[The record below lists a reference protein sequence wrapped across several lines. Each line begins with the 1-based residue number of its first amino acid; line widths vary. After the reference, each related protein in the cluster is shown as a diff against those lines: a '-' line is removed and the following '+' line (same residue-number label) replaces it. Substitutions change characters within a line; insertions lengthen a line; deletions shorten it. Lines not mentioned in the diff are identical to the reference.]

1 MPSSKITL
9 AVLLLPFTLAIAGP
23 HNHESFH
30 KHEKEP
36 YQSGSVS
43 NAPFASGTGG
53 PFVLN
58 NATASAAGSGTGVVV
73 SSKSVVYTT
82 IRSTIYQTVP
92 ASNVASGVAAPS
104 DAGSPIS
111 QAGSVLAGSGAG
123 NCPAPVTVT
132 EKPTVTVTVTNNDG
146 SPAGSGVEPA
156 AVASSSPATIASAS
170 AAPDSSEPDAP
181 VQSPAA
187 PVASSPAAGPASSQ
201 APQSSEAASVAPVAS
216 SAAPAQASSKVA
228 PVAPIA
234 SGAPVQSDLGSPAG
248 LSPKPIESSPAVAA
262 SSAAAAPSGNT
273 VAPATSG
280 PTGSKRGLAFVAG
293 NYEADQLTKYANAYA
308 GKIAWV
314 NNFFCGA
321 PTQLDS
327 KVEFIPQM
335 YGLDS
340 VNDWNNFGKK
350 EWAKGAKHMF
360 SFGEAHTDN
369 DRLHQEPAQAAKNWK
384 EWMAPMAANVSVG
397 APSVLQGDLDTKWLR
412 EFLAACTGCNI
423 GFIAHHWVY
432 KADLSNIEG
441 FKNATQQAIDI
452 GKAHDPVLPV
462 WVDNFQGGGTSAE
475 QIAFLDAI
483 VPWLENNPD
492 VHRYGYLPPALD
504 NKDGYAT
511 FLNPDGSPSDLAK
524 HYATMP

>member
-1 MPSSKITL
+1 MP
-9 AVLLLPFTLAIAGP
+9 
-23 HNHESFH
+23 
-30 KHEKEP
+30 
-36 YQSGSVS
+36 
-43 NAPFASGTGG
+43 
-53 PFVLN
+53 N

-92 ASNVASGVAAPS
+92 ASNAASGVAAPS

-111 QAGSVLAGSGAG
+111 QAGSVIAGSGAG

-132 EKPTVTVTVTNNDG
+132 EKPTVTVTITNNGG

-156 AVASSSPATIASAS
+156 PVASSSLAVVASAS
-170 AAPDSSEPDAP
+170 ASPDSSEPDDSSEPEEP
-181 VQSPAA
+181 VQSSAA
-187 PVASSPAAGPASSQ
+187 PVASSPAAAPASSQ

-216 SAAPAQASSKVA
+216 YAAPVPASSKVA

-248 LSPKPIESSPAVAA
+248 LSPKPIESSPSVAA
-262 SSAAAAPSGNT
+262 SSAAAVPSGST
-273 VAPATSG
+273 AAPVASG
-280 PTGSKRGLAFVAG
+280 PTGPKRGLAFVAG

-321 PTQLDS
+321 PTQLDP

-340 VNDWNNFGKK
+340 VNDWDNFGKK

-360 SFGEAHTDN
+360 SFGEPETDN
-369 DRLHQEPAQAAKNWK
+369 DRLHQDPVTAAKNWK
-384 EWMAPMAANVSVG
+384 EWMAPMAVNVTVG
-397 APSVLQGDLDTKWLR
+397 APSVLQGDDDTRWLR

-452 GKAHDPVLPV
+452 GKAHDPKLPV

-492 VHRYGYLPPALD
+492 VQRYGYLPPALD